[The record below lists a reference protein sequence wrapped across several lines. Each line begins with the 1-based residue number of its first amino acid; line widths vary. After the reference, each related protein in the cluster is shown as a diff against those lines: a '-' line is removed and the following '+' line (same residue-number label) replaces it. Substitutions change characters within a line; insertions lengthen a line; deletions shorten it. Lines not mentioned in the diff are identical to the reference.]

1 MYAVGIDF
9 EAEGLLDGLDGERE
23 REARLE
29 LLRELSR
36 DGVGLEEL
44 RRAVA
49 ENRLAL
55 LPSELALGGEGRF
68 TLAEVAERSGLDAD
82 FFARLWRALGFAVPE
97 PDEAVFTEEDVQA
110 AVGVRRFREAGLP
123 DEGVLEIARLL
134 GQSMA
139 RIAAA
144 TGRTFAETF
153 LRPGDTE
160 RDVAQRYAEET
171 RELEPLLAGAVLHT
185 LRAHELADLR
195 QAVVGSEALRTGR
208 LPGSVEMA
216 VGFADL
222 VGFTKLGQGVAAD
235 ELGELAERFAAM
247 ALEVAEAPVRLVK
260 TIGDAAMLVSPE
272 VDPLIEAALRLV
284 EHAEEAGE
292 TFPRVHAGLDCG
304 PVLPRAGDYYGA
316 PVNLASRITDF
327 ARPGSVVTSASVR
340 EAASGDYEWSA
351 IGRRR
356 LRGVREPVPLFRVRP
371 AAAADPA

>member
-1 MYAVGIDF
+1 MYGVGIDF
-9 EAEGLLDGLDGERE
+9 EAQGLLDGLDGERE

-29 LLRELSR
+29 LLRELSQ
-36 DGVGLEEL
+36 DGVDLEEL

-55 LPSELALGGEGRF
+55 LPSELALGGRGRY

-82 FFARLWRALGFAVPE
+82 FFARLWRALGFAVPQ
-97 PDEAVFTEEDVQA
+97 PDEATFTDEDVEA
-110 AVGVRRFREAGLP
+110 AANVRSFRDAGLP

-139 RIAAA
+139 RLAAA
-144 TGRTFAETF
+144 TGRIFAETF

-160 RDVAQRYAEET
+160 RSVALRYAEET
-171 RELEPLLAGAVLHT
+171 RQLEPLLAQALTHT
-185 LRAHELADLR
+185 LRAHERANLR
-195 QAVVGSEALRTGR
+195 QAVVGSAELRTGR

-222 VGFTKLGQGVAAD
+222 AGFTKLGEAVAAD

-260 TIGDAAMLVSPE
+260 TIGDAALLVSPE
-272 VDPLIEAALRLV
+272 VDPLIEAALRLL
-284 EHAEEAGE
+284 EFAQEAGE
-292 TFPRVHAGLDCG
+292 SFPLVHAGLDAG
-304 PVLPRAGDYYGA
+304 PVLPRAGDYYGS

-327 ARPGSVVTSASVR
+327 ARADSVVCSASVR
-340 EAASGDYEWSA
+340 ESVAREYRWSS

-356 LRGVREPVPLFRVRP
+356 LRGVREPVPLFRVRRP
-371 AAAADPA
+371 AADDG